1 MNLKIWIEVWT
12 QKYIHTAAGARQ
24 FEIQVVFC
32 REETGLGIGAQLPSS
47 SDIFLLINSNDAAIR
62 LSNLWAVLI
71 LSSSLAIVSALVL
84 YRPVSFVLFRPRL
97 R

>member
-1 MNLKIWIEVWT
+1 MNLKIWT
-12 QKYIHTAAGARQ
+12 RKYIHTAAGARQ

-32 REETGLGIGAQLPSS
+32 PEETGLELGHSS
-47 SDIFLLINSNDAAIR
+47 RHRRTYLISLLINSNDAAIR

-84 YRPVSFVLFRPRL
+84 YRLVSFVLFRL
-97 R
+97 